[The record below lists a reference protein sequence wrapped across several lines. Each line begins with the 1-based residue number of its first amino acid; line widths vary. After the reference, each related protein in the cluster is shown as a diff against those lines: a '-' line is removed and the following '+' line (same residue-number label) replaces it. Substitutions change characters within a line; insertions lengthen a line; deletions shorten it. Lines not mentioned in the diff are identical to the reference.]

1 MPDLAVSLDELGG
14 LAAALLGEGQGLRFC
29 ARGASMRPFI
39 RDGDVLDVRPVDVR
53 RLRRGD
59 VVLFRDG
66 EDRLLAHRVVRVSRA
81 GLATQG
87 DALARSD
94 GVIEYDRLLGRVC
107 SVERGGRQIAVGGRW
122 RRWSALLFLG
132 FRRARR
138 AYSLSSAAH
147 ETSAGL

>member
-1 MPDLAVSLDELGG
+1 MPDLVVSRDELGD
-14 LAAALLGEGQGLRFC
+14 LAEALLGEGQGLRFC

-39 RDGDVLDVRPVDVR
+39 RDGDVLDVRPVGAR

-66 EDRLLAHRVVRVSRA
+66 EGRLLAHRVVRVGPA
-81 GLATQG
+81 GLVVQG
-87 DALARSD
+87 DALVWPD
-94 GVIEYDRLLGRVC
+94 GPVGYDQLLGRV
-107 SVERGGRQIAVGGRW
+107 SAIERDGKQIPVEGRW